1 MPVQKSHNCANLK
14 ISILYRILTAGMMMS
29 QINLTHSLQIEE
41 KHKTSVIIPMTYI
54 ILVYFFVYLII
65 LYQLQKNKG
74 YAAENNRN
82 IMANELEIML

>member
-1 MPVQKSHNCANLK
+1 
-14 ISILYRILTAGMMMS
+14 
-29 QINLTHSLQIEE
+29 
-41 KHKTSVIIPMTYI
+41 MTYI